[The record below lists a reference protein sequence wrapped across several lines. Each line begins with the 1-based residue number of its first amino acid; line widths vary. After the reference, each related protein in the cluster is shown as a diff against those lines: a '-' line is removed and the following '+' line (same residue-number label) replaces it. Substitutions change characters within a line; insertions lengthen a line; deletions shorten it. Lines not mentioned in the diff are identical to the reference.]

1 MTISVKPVY
10 MGQLGPIKGGDVEDY
25 YFDITND
32 LDTGDTISSVTYVV
46 TNAAGTVQTGAI
58 SGSSEAA
65 GKSTFRI
72 TAPST
77 AGAYTITATFTLSDS
92 RKLTR
97 IAALWVV

>member
-1 MTISVKPVY
+1 MTISAKPVY

-25 YFDITND
+25 YLDITAD
-32 LDTGDTISSVTYVV
+32 LDTGDAISSVTYVV
-46 TNAAGTVQTGAI
+46 TNAAGTTQAGAV
-58 SGSSEAA
+58 SGSSESA

-72 TAPST
+72 TAPAL
-77 AGAYTITATFTLSDS
+77 AGTYTITATFTLSDA

>member
-1 MTISVKPVY
+1 MTTAAKPVY
-10 MGQLGPIKGGDVEDY
+10 MGQLGPIKGGDIEDY

-32 LDTGDTISSVTYVV
+32 LDTGDSISSVAYVV
-46 TNAAGTVQTGAI
+46 TNSAGTVQADAI

-72 TAPST
+72 TAPAL
-77 AGAYTITATFTLSDS
+77 AGTYTITATFTLSDS

-97 IAALWVV
+97 FAALWVI